1 VLKQCAC
8 GYRIVCEHAWSVKFL
23 NLTRGF
29 KSNSF
34 MQLQME
40 LALCNGTCT
49 LNIEGIVLRIFKME
63 NDEVSQTC

>member
-1 VLKQCAC
+1 
-8 GYRIVCEHAWSVKFL
+8 
-23 NLTRGF
+23 
-29 KSNSF
+29 

-63 NDEVSQTC
+63 NDEVSRTC